1 MSEKTEIL
9 QSHPKKVTEKDVKE
23 YVFERFEDVKRN
35 KKIRSLVSFQATNK
49 YMIMSHSQIELKNLG
64 NIVASYKKNNF
75 EEIISKY
82 ETNLKNALE
91 IKPTNKTH
99 SNVIMHIF
107 GYFSKD
113 FNQIEKEKFFELL
126 TQFKEEKITIGQIL
140 CEINPIVFRFNNT
153 YLASQTYFL
162 LYSDP
167 QPGNI
172 FYMLAKNTDKN

>member
-1 MSEKTEIL
+1 MNKKMEIL
-9 QSHPKKVTEKDVKE
+9 HPSPKRMTEEDVKN
-23 YVFERFEDVKRN
+23 YIFERFEDIKRN

-49 YMIMSHSQIELKNLG
+49 YMIMSHSQSELKNLG

-75 EEIISKY
+75 EEIISNY
-82 ETNLKNALE
+82 EKHLKDALE

-107 GYFSKD
+107 GYFSKE
-113 FNQIEKEKFFELL
+113 FNQVEKETFFGLL
-126 TQFKEEKITIGQIL
+126 KRFKEGKITIGRIL

-162 LYSDP
+162 LYSDS

-172 FYMLAKNTDKN
+172 FQMLTKNTSKN

>member
-1 MSEKTEIL
+1 MSEEIEIL
-9 QSHPKKVTEKDVKE
+9 KSTPKMVTEKDVKG
-23 YVFERFEDVKRN
+23 YVIERFEDVKRI

-75 EEIISKY
+75 DEIISEY
-82 ETNLKNALE
+82 EKHLKMALE
-91 IKPTNKTH
+91 NNPTNKTH

-107 GYFSKD
+107 GYFSKE
-113 FNQIEKEKFFELL
+113 FNQIEKEKFFDLL
-126 TQFKEEKITIGQIL
+126 KEFKEEKITIGKIL

-172 FYMLAKNTDKN
+172 FQMLAKKTSKN

>member
-1 MSEKTEIL
+1 MIKKTEIL
-9 QSHPKKVTEKDVKE
+9 QSTPKKVREKDVKE

-49 YMIMSHSQIELKNLG
+49 YMIMAHSQIELKALG

-75 EEIISKY
+75 NEIISEY
-82 ETNLKNALE
+82 EKHLKDALE

-107 GYFSKD
+107 GYFSKE
-113 FNQIEKEKFFELL
+113 FNQVEKEKFFELL
-126 TQFKEEKITIGQIL
+126 KEFEEQKITIGQIL
-140 CEINPIVFRFNNT
+140 CQINPIVFRFNNT

-172 FYMLAKNTDKN
+172 FQMLRKNRN

>member
-1 MSEKTEIL
+1 MNRKTEIIH
-9 QSHPKKVTEKDVKE
+9 SSPKTITEKDVKE
-23 YVFERFEDVKRN
+23 YLLERFEDVKRN

-49 YMIMSHSQIELKNLG
+49 YMIMSHSQIELKLMG
-64 NIVASYKKNNF
+64 NIVASYNKNNL
-75 EEIISKY
+75 EEIIQKY
-82 ETNLKNALE
+82 EKHLRDTLE

-107 GYFSKD
+107 GYFSKE
-113 FNQIEKEKFFELL
+113 FNQIEKETFFELL
-126 TQFKEEKITIGQIL
+126 KRFKEDKITIGQIL

-172 FYMLAKNTDKN
+172 FQMLIKKTG

>member
-1 MSEKTEIL
+1 MSKKTEIL
-9 QSHPKKVTEKDVKE
+9 QSTPRRVAEKDVKE
-23 YVFERFEDVKRN
+23 YVFERFEDVKRI
-35 KKIRSLVSFQATNK
+35 KKIRNLVSFQATNK

-64 NIVASYKKNNF
+64 NIVASYKKSNF
-75 EEIISKY
+75 NEIIVEY
-82 ETNLKNALE
+82 EKHLKKALE

-107 GYFSKD
+107 GYFSKE

-126 TQFKEEKITIGQIL
+126 KEFKESKMTIGQIL

-172 FYMLAKNTDKN
+172 FQMLTKDTSKN

>member
-1 MSEKTEIL
+1 MNKKTEIL
-9 QSHPKKVTEKDVKE
+9 HSSSKTITEKDVRE

-75 EEIISKY
+75 DEIILKY
-82 ETNLKNALE
+82 ENHLKNALE
-91 IKPTNKTH
+91 FTPTNKTH

-107 GYFSKD
+107 GYFSKE
-113 FNQIEKEKFFELL
+113 FNQIEKETFFDLL
-126 TQFKEEKITIGQIL
+126 KRFKEEKITIGQIL

-172 FYMLAKNTDKN
+172 FEMLTKNTDKN

>member
-1 MSEKTEIL
+1 MNKKTEIL
-9 QSHPKKVTEKDVKE
+9 HSSSKTITEKDVKE

-35 KKIRSLVSFQATNK
+35 EKIRSLVSFQATNK

-64 NIVASYKKNNF
+64 NIVASYTKNNF
-75 EEIISKY
+75 GEIISEY
-82 ETNLKNALE
+82 ENHLKDALE
-91 IKPTNKTH
+91 MAPTNKSH

-107 GYFSKD
+107 GYFSKE
-113 FNQIEKEKFFELL
+113 FSQIEKETFFDLL
-126 TQFKEEKITIGQIL
+126 KRFKEGKITIGQIL

-172 FYMLAKNTDKN
+172 FQMLTKNTDKN